1 MKALSRVLAV
11 STLTFALTGGVAF
24 AQDHPQDHPDDHH
37 AQEHHNYVKHDEWKK
52 GAHIRNEDWGRGE
65 QVDWHAHHL
74 RRPPNG
80 DEWRLIDGNYVMA
93 NSSGVIFSV
102 VVAH

>member
-1 MKALSRVLAV
+1 MKPLSRALAV
-11 STLTFALTGGVAF
+11 ATVAVALTGGLAV
-24 AQDHPQDHPDDHH
+24 AQDHPDNHH
-37 AQEHHNYVKHDEWKK
+37 AEQHQRYVKHNEWRK
-52 GAHIRNEDWGRGE
+52 GAHIRNEDWSRGE

-80 DEWRLIDGNYVMA
+80 YEWRQIDGNFVLA

-102 VVAH
+102 VVAR

>member
-1 MKALSRVLAV
+1 MKALPRILAV
-11 STLTFALTGGVAF
+11 STLALTLTGGVAL
-24 AQDHPQDHPDDHH
+24 AQDHGHDEQ
-37 AQEHHNYVKHDEWKK
+37 AEHHQQYVRHSEWRK
-52 GAHIRNEDWGRGE
+52 GAHVRDEDWRRGE

-80 DEWRLIDGNYVMA
+80 YEWREIDGNYVMA

-102 VVAH
+102 VIARH